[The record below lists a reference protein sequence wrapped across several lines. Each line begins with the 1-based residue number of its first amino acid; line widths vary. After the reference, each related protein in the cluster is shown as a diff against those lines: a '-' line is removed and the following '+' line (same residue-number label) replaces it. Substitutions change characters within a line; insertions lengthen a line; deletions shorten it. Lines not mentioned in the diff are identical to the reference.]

1 MKKNNMT
8 GILVLLVFACFMVSV
23 LFVLLSGADI
33 VQRLTERDQSAYNS
47 RTAVQYLT
55 TRVRQAD
62 LAGSIDVTVSED
74 TTILVLTEEIEGALY
89 ETRVY
94 YYDGYLR
101 EMFSPA
107 GIGLPLEF
115 GEKILPM
122 DDFTISIEHT
132 YLYSLLQA
140 ELQLPDETS
149 ETVYLMLRSEGGAD
163 E

>member
-1 MKKNNMT
+1 MKKKNMT

-23 LFVLLSGADI
+23 MFVLLSGADI
-33 VQRLTERDQSAYNS
+33 VQRLTDRDQAAYNS

-55 TRVRQAD
+55 TRIRQAD
-62 LAGSIDVTVSED
+62 EAGSVSVTTAEETSV
-74 TTILVLTEEIEGALY
+74 LVLTEKINDLLY

-94 YYDGYLR
+94 CYDGYLM
-101 EMFSPA
+101 EMFSPS

-122 DDFTISIEHT
+122 DQFSVSIEDILFHA
-132 YLYSLLQA
+132 LLQA
-140 ELQLPDETS
+140 EFQLPDGTS
-149 ETVYLMLRSEGGAD
+149 ETVYLTLRSKGGAA

>member
-1 MKKNNMT
+1 MKQNNRT
-8 GILVLLVFACFMVSV
+8 GVLVLLVFACFMVSV

-33 VQRLTERDQSAYNS
+33 VHRLTERDQSAYNS

-62 LAGSIDVTVSED
+62 KAGSVSVTVAED
-74 TTILVLTEEIEGALY
+74 TPILVLTEEIEGFPY

-122 DDFTISIEHT
+122 KKFSVAIENSL
-132 YLYSLLQA
+132 LYSLLEA
-140 ELQLPDETS
+140 ELQLPDGTS
-149 ETVYLMLRSEGGAD
+149 KTVYLTLRSEGGAA